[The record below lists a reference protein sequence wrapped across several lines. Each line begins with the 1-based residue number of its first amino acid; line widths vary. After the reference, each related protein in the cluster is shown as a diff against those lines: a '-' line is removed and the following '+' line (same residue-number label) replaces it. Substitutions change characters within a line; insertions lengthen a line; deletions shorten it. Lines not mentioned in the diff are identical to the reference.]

1 MQPVKIFCFVCS
13 ACGVR
18 LVHITSIACIMEIE
32 QSHGGLLAV
41 QETFQPFSR
50 SPFFYFFSFFIF
62 SPLYAVGNCAVLHGL
77 YIYIWK
83 GLIHHPKSIQER
95 PIDIVGEKFFAAGCM
110 DAAVQKIY
118 IYIIYTQKFVSYII
132 LYGRKERRK
141 RNGEEE
147 KKTENPLLNHDLLVV
162 CSIILS
168 VFRSADSIQ
177 SIQWTLYL
185 ER

>member
-62 SPLYAVGNCAVLHGL
+62 SPLFAVGNCAVLHGL
-77 YIYIWK
+77 YYIFLGGIDPSSKIYR
-83 GLIHHPKSIQER
+83 LQER

-168 VFRSADSIQ
+168 VFRSADIQ
-177 SIQWTLYL
+177 MYL

>member
-1 MQPVKIFCFVCS
+1 MAGCWLYRKLF
-13 ACGVR
+13 
-18 LVHITSIACIMEIE
+18 
-32 QSHGGLLAV
+32 
-41 QETFQPFSR
+41 
-50 SPFFYFFSFFIF
+50 SPFRVLLFFISF
-62 SPLYAVGNCAVLHGL
+62 LFLYFLPCTLLVIVLCCTG
-77 YIYIWK
+77 YIYIFLGGIDPSSK
-83 GLIHHPKSIQER
+83 IYRLQER

-168 VFRSADSIQ
+168 VFRSADI
-177 SIQWTLYL
+177 
-185 ER
+185 